1 MTVEVHLPLRT
12 SNPNNGAHGHWS
24 IQAKKRAGERMTTSL
39 VLRSVRPPVLPCVVT
54 LVRISPRRMD
64 SDGVR
69 AATKSIRDEVAIW
82 LGLPRNKKGHAE
94 DNDPRVAWVYQQG
107 HGKGHEVIVIA
118 DSVTQEAVDELRSRE
133 EYRP

>member
-1 MTVEVHLPLRT
+1 MTVEVHIPLRT

-24 IQAKKRAGERMTTSL
+24 AQAKKRKAERLATSL
-39 VLRSVRPPVLPCVVT
+39 LLNRVKAPPLPCVVS

-64 SDGVR
+64 PDGC
-69 AATKSIRDEVAIW
+69 AAALKSVRDEVALW
-82 LGLPRNKKGHAE
+82 LGLPTNKRGHAE
-94 DNDPRVAWVYQQG
+94 DNDPRVAWLVQQG

-118 DSVTQEAVDELRSRE
+118 DGVAQEAVDELRARE